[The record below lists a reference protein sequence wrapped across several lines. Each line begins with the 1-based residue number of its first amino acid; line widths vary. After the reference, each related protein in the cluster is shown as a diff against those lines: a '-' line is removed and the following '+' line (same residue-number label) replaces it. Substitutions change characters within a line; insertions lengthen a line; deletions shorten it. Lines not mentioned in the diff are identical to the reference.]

1 MLGNAGIAGLNLS
14 DLLTGNAPFV
24 EMGDIKMIRLF
35 VILMLVMGSVDA
47 ASFRVASDG
56 PVMAYFVGASAAYEN
71 RMTANFD
78 GPTAD
83 APFISNRSSFGDSF
97 SYGSHAA
104 GEQVIFVNNVLDT
117 GNWFYSLNEFNDD
130 GFNHIFAS
138 QFSLPDGTPAVFIG
152 FEDIYGLG
160 DRDFN
165 DNMAIFTNVTM
176 VPIPEPSTYAML
188 LVGLG
193 LIGFT
198 MRRAK

>member
-1 MLGNAGIAGLNLS
+1 MTAGKTANLIKFMEKKMFKK
-14 DLLTGNAPFV
+14 LLAV
-24 EMGDIKMIRLF
+24 
-35 VILMLVMGSVDA
+35 LVLSVVMVGVHA

-165 DNMAIFTNVTM
+165 DNMAIFTNIALV
-176 VPIPEPSTYAML
+176 PEPSTYAML

>member
-1 MLGNAGIAGLNLS
+1 
-14 DLLTGNAPFV
+14 
-24 EMGDIKMIRLF
+24 MIRLF
-35 VILMLVMGSVDA
+35 VIFMLVMGSVNA

-56 PVMAYFVGASAAYEN
+56 PVNAFYAGSSAGYESNFFALIGDGSPLPAFSGFSNKSANIGDFKNLGSFHEDDYFVPVLHVITTGHFYNSFAE
-71 RMTANFD
+71 
-78 GPTAD
+78 
-83 APFISNRSSFGDSF
+83 SNPD
-97 SYGSHAA
+97 
-104 GEQVIFVNNVLDT
+104 NL
-117 GNWFYSLNEFNDD
+117 
-130 GFNHIFAS
+130 NHIFAS

>member
-1 MLGNAGIAGLNLS
+1 MFKKLLAVLVLS
-14 DLLTGNAPFV
+14 V
-24 EMGDIKMIRLF
+24 
-35 VILMLVMGSVDA
+35 VMVGVHA

-56 PVMAYFVGASAAYEN
+56 PVNAFYAGSSAGYESNFFALIGDGSPLPAFSGFSNKSANIGDFKNLGSFHEDDYFVPVLHVITTGHFYNSFA
-71 RMTANFD
+71 
-78 GPTAD
+78 G
-83 APFISNRSSFGDSF
+83 SNP
-97 SYGSHAA
+97 
-104 GEQVIFVNNVLDT
+104 
-117 GNWFYSLNEFNDD
+117 D